1 METVTAAQILE
12 GGGGGGIFHVPDPLT
27 FKRTVLSQV

>member
-12 GGGGGGIFHVPDPLT
+12 GGGGGIFHVPDPLT